1 MDSTRFMN
9 ALTRI
14 AHLDVLLVISA
25 LALFPL
31 PSSVGADDVAVTFGT
46 PVKLGEGFGPIE
58 GPAWDRKGALYFSSL
73 SDGKI
78 YRWSKE
84 KGAVLFKQLEGGCN
98 GLRFDA
104 AGNLLVCQ
112 PRGRRVLRIT
122 PTGKHEVVVDR
133 YKGGRLNS
141 PNDIWIAPDGGV
153 YFTDPRY
160 GKGGELEQDGL
171 YVFYLAPDGKTLV
184 PMIKDLEKPNG
195 IVGTADGKKLFVA
208 DPKAKKVYSYIIGKN
223 GTVANR
229 KVVADRGCDGLT
241 VDEHGNLYLSG
252 KVVEAYS
259 PQGKVLARLEPPAG
273 VSNLTFGGE
282 DGRTLFCTSRAGIFA
297 ITMNAQGGSDPFAV
311 VRDSQQEQR
320 IRRPN

>member
-1 MDSTRFMN
+1 MN

-25 LALFPL
+25 LALFPI
-31 PSSVGADDVAVTFGT
+31 PSSVGADDVAVTFGK

-195 IVGTADGKKLFVA
+195 IVGTADGKKLFGCLLPTRKLRKCITTPSV
-208 DPKAKKVYSYIIGKN
+208 K
-223 GTVANR
+223 TVPSPIAR
-229 KVVADRGCDGLT
+229 SSPIEDAMAWLWMSMGISTSPARSSRRTRPREKCSRGLSRLRASPTSPSAEKMDVRCFAH
-241 VDEHGNLYLSG
+241 HGQEYL
-252 KVVEAYS
+252 
-259 PQGKVLARLEPPAG
+259 QFR
-273 VSNLTFGGE
+273 
-282 DGRTLFCTSRAGIFA
+282 
-297 ITMNAQGGSDPFAV
+297 
-311 VRDSQQEQR
+311 
-320 IRRPN
+320 